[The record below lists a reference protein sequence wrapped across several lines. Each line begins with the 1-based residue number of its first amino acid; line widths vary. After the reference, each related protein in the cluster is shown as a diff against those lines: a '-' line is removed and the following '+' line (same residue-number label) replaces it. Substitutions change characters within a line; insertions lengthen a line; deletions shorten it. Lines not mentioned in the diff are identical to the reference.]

1 MLARL
6 ETRYVSVLM
15 RQPNGTYKYE
25 SRRKETTLDESSRW
39 RLPPA
44 GYALHARHRCAGQ
57 LRVRGARRAGQQLAR
72 FDYQVAGE
80 GNVTRALEKNAE
92 LELALSKRD
101 YAPGEEIEVSIRAP
115 YEGAGLITI
124 ERERVYAWHWF
135 KTTTTSSV
143 QQIKLPEGLEGNA
156 YVTVTFVRDP
166 GSSEIY
172 TSPLSYG
179 VQPFSIDV
187 DARRN
192 HGHGRSAR
200 AGEARRD
207 DDVPLSHRAAVAPGA
222 VRGRRR
228 HPAGRELP
236 DARSARP
243 LLPEARARSV
253 DDADPRSDP
262 AGVPAAGSRRPRRAA
277 MPKACSASISIR
289 SVARARSRSRTG
301 RASSMRTRR
310 RAS

>member
-1 MLARL
+1 MSRAAR
-6 ETRYVSVLM
+6 
-15 RQPNGTYKYE
+15 
-25 SRRKETTLDESSRW
+25 RRRWTSSRW

-44 GYALHARHRCAGQ
+44 ASTLPLATDAPGNFAYE
-57 LRVRGARRAGQQLAR
+57 VRDAQGEQLAR

-101 YAPGEEIEVSIRAP
+101 YAPGEEIELSIRAP
-115 YEGAGLITI
+115 YAGAGLITI

-143 QQIKLPEGLEGNA
+143 QRVQLPEGLEGNA
-156 YVTVTFVRDP
+156 YVTVTFVRDA

-192 HGHGRSAR
+192 HGHGASRR
-200 AGEARRD
+200 TLVEAGRGD
-207 DDVPLSHRAAVAPGA
+207 HVPLQLRAAVAPGA

-236 DARSARP
+236 HARSARP
-243 LLPEARARSV
+243 LLRRSARSKCRRC
-253 DDADPRSDP
+253 RS
-262 AGVPAAGSRRPRRAA
+262 
-277 MPKACSASISIR
+277 SI
-289 SVARARSRSRTG
+289 
-301 RASSMRTRR
+301 
-310 RAS
+310 